1 LFAIN
6 FPEQLSSHRLDR
18 MLAQGWFRYGQCFQK
33 PQVICVNDTVCDV
46 LNIRLD
52 IKKHQF
58 SKSQRKL
65 IRKNDQK
72 FRVKIKKATVTKE
85 KEKLYQLNKF
95 RFKGFLTRNLN
106 EFLNFEYQD
115 SIFNTYE
122 ICVYDKKELIAL
134 SYFDLGE
141 KSLAGILGLLNWNYA
156 KESLGM
162 YTMLKE
168 LEFAKLKGFKFYY
181 PGFIMVQVSDF
192 DYKLKL
198 GNFSYLAN
206 TGRWRKM
213 TNKNNVTNL
222 ANIIDSKNAAI
233 EAVLKKKKMAYKTY
247 AYPLYS
253 LDYMQLYFIE
263 KKDTHFL
270 NTCKFIKLKKLPG
283 TSKTPKNKIE
293 IMYFDP
299 IQKQFKY
306 AVAEKIPA
314 SNMQINEMSEEM
326 YSLKNIFTDVLQ
338 ITKVKKIASSAEGLL
353 K

>member
-6 FPEQLSSHRLDR
+6 FPQQLSSHRLDR

-52 IKKHQF
+52 IEKHQF

-65 IRKNDQK
+65 IRRNDRK
-72 FRVKIKKATVTKE
+72 FQFKIQKATVTKE

-95 RFKGFLTRNLN
+95 RFKGFLTRNLE

-122 ICVYDKKELIAL
+122 IGVYHNKQLIAL
-134 SYFDLGE
+134 SYFDLGK
-141 KSLAGILGLLNWNYA
+141 KSIAGILGLLNWTYA

-162 YTMLKE
+162 YTMMKE
-168 LEFAKLKGFKFYY
+168 LEFAKQAGFKFYY
-181 PGFIMVQVSDF
+181 PGFIMVQVNDF

-198 GNFSYLAN
+198 GDFSYLA
-206 TGRWRKM
+206 TTRRWRKLSK
-213 TNKNNVTNL
+213 KNTVTHMANL
-222 ANIIDSKNAAI
+222 INTKNEAI
-233 EAVLKKKKMAYKTY
+233 EAMLKKEKIAYNTY

-263 KKDTHFL
+263 REDTHFL
-270 NTCKFIKLKKLPG
+270 NTCKFIKLKKQ
-283 TSKTPKNKIE
+283 TETPKNQIE

-299 IQKQFKY
+299 IQKQFKH
-306 AVAEKIPA
+306 AIAETIAA
-314 SNMQINEMSEEM
+314 SKMQINEMSKEM
-326 YSLKNIFTDVLQ
+326 HRLKNIFTDVLK
-338 ITKVKKIASSAEGLL
+338 IVKVKNTAGLAEGLL
-353 K
+353 L